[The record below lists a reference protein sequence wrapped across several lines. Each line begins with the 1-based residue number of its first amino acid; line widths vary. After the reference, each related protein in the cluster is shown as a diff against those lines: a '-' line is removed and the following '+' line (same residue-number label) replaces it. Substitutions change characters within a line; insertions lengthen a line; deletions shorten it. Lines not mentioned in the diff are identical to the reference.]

1 MHGRAYQQRSRSYT
15 GKTKSLHTG
24 VLRCSSVAAMSST
37 FEQFMIPNVRI
48 CAYAVARR
56 LLHLG
61 SRRRSVDS
69 GGKKDTLALVVL
81 TVCNFFDLGNREA
94 WRIFMFE
101 RALLLRL
108 GVPLA
113 LLISTVSVAAQD
125 TPVDPTAKAPAASA
139 TPAANDTA
147 ALAKATQN
155 PVASLISVPLQNN
168 SNFGIGPYNRTGDIF
183 NIQPVIPMKLSDN
196 VMLITRVIQPLV
208 WQPYPSQPTGGQV
221 GIGDMN
227 PTFFLSPTHS
237 GKLIYGAGPAF
248 VLPTATST
256 QTGQGKFSIGPSVVA
271 LVQPG
276 HWTVGV
282 LINNLFSVAG
292 SSHRPGVNQMLL
304 QYFINYNL
312 KKGYYLTSG
321 PTLTANWNATGS
333 TDAAT
338 GDDIPGGTWTVP
350 FGGGVGQIRRLG
362 FQPINWTLQFYGNA
376 VHPPGASPWS
386 FKFQIAL
393 LYPKMPKKPG
403 S

>member
-1 MHGRAYQQRSRSYT
+1 
-15 GKTKSLHTG
+15 
-24 VLRCSSVAAMSST
+24 
-37 FEQFMIPNVRI
+37 
-48 CAYAVARR
+48 
-56 LLHLG
+56 
-61 SRRRSVDS
+61 
-69 GGKKDTLALVVL
+69 
-81 TVCNFFDLGNREA
+81 
-94 WRIFMFE
+94 MFE
-101 RALLLRL
+101 RACLQWF
-108 GVPLA
+108 GASLA
-113 LLISTVSVAAQD
+113 ITISTLSAAGQD
-125 TPVDPTAKAPAASA
+125 TPVNAGAKAPATA
-139 TPAANDTA
+139 TQAAGNDTA

-168 SNFGIGPYNRTGDIF
+168 SNFGIGPYNRTGNIF
-183 NIQPVIPMKLSDN
+183 NIQPVIPLKLSDK

-208 WQPYPSQPTGGQV
+208 WQPYPSQPTGGQA

-227 PTFFLSPTHS
+227 PTFFLSPAHS

-282 LINNLFSVAG
+282 LISNLFSVAG
-292 SSHRPGVNQMLL
+292 SSHRPDVNQMLL
-304 QYFINYNL
+304 QYFVNYNL

-321 PTLTANWNATGS
+321 PSLTANWNSSGS

-362 FQPINWTLQFYGNA
+362 FQPINWTVQFYGNA
-376 VHPPGASPWS
+376 VHPSGASPWS

-393 LYPKMPKKPG
+393 LYPKMPKKK
-403 S
+403 